1 MTPRQIGLLL
11 LLAGLA
17 LGLPSALEYGLSPRI
32 AHERLAADE
41 RALLDL
47 LPADS
52 YDNRPLARPISLPD
66 SPLPAWLATRQ
77 GAPVA
82 VLLPSTA
89 QGYEGP
95 IRLLVAV
102 DPQGRLLGVKVL
114 EQQETPGIGDRI
126 EAGKSA
132 WLSGFI
138 GKSLVAPPP
147 PQWRV
152 RADEGAF
159 DQIAGA
165 TITSRAVVAAVQQ
178 TLQLFDRQRALL
190 LPPPAETV
198 HE

>member
-1 MTPRQIGLLL
+1 MKPRQIGLLL
-11 LLAGLA
+11 VLAGLA
-17 LGLPSALEYGLSPRI
+17 LGLLGALEHGLAPRI
-32 AHERLAADE
+32 ADERLAADE

-47 LPADS
+47 LPAGS
-52 YDNRPLARPISLPD
+52 YDNRPLAQPILLPD
-66 SPLPAWLATRQ
+66 SPLSAWLATRQ

-102 DPQGRLLGVKVL
+102 HPDGRLLGVKVL
-114 EQQETPGIGDRI
+114 EHQETPGIGDRI

-138 GKSLVAPPP
+138 GQSLTAPPP
-147 PQWRV
+147 QQWRV
-152 RADEGAF
+152 RADQGAF

-165 TITSRAVVAAVQQ
+165 TLTSRAVVAAVQQ
-178 TLQLFDRQRALL
+178 ALQLFDRQRGLL
-190 LPPPAETV
+190 LRAETA

>member
-1 MTPRQIGLLL
+1 MNTRQIGLLL
-11 LLAGLA
+11 TLAGLA
-17 LGLPSALEYGLSPRI
+17 LGLVSALEHWLSPRI

-41 RALLDL
+41 RVLLDL
-47 LPADS
+47 LPAGS
-52 YDNRPLARPISLPD
+52 YDNRPLAQPIPLPD

-102 DPQGRLLGVKVL
+102 APDGRLLAVKVL

-132 WLSGFI
+132 WLSGFT
-138 GKSLVAPPP
+138 GKSLTAPPP
-147 PQWRV
+147 QQWRV
-152 RADEGAF
+152 RADQGAF

-178 TLQLFDRQRALL
+178 TLQLFDRQRGLL
-190 LPPPAETV
+190 LRPSSGDGL
-198 HE
+198 